1 LDVDVWGGGNDLG
14 GVGGEKYN
22 QSISYEKFLSK
33 KFFKK
38 KLKNNKDIRQ
48 MDGTRKYHPE

>member
-1 LDVDVWGGGNDLG
+1 MDVWGGGNDLG

-33 KFFKK
+33 KFFKM